1 MSNLIFIMDT
11 KKDFS
16 VDIEQVRKD
25 LRNIETD
32 ILIAKARLEEMQK
45 HKETLIYFL
54 ETIDW

>member
-1 MSNLIFIMDT
+1 MDT

-16 VDIEQVRKD
+16 TDIEQVRED
-25 LRNIETD
+25 LQKVETN

-54 ETIDW
+54 ETIDF